1 MQSRILERARLS
13 FDPADQ
19 QAPFQNRYHRVHD
32 PDGVGLAHHL
42 SSFDAFLQNLKKPR
56 FPCPQAFKRE
66 PPQLR
71 VTIIRVD
78 GSVHERTPALQWR
91 RSRYEAIHQVP
102 KLVDRVGNM
111 VCIAGAGLEDKRQ

>member
-1 MQSRILERARLS
+1 MQSRILECARLS

-19 QAPFQNRYHRVHD
+19 QAPFQNRYHGVHD
-32 PDGVGLAHHL
+32 PDWVGSALHL
-42 SSFDAFLQNLKKPR
+42 SPFDAFLQNLKKPG
-56 FPCPQAFKRE
+56 FPCPQAFKRK

-91 RSRYEAIHQVP
+91 RSRYEAIHQVT
-102 KLVDRVGNM
+102 KLVDRVGN
-111 VCIAGAGLEDKRQ
+111 VFCIA